1 MTEISRLLAGY
12 RSFRQKYFVDN
23 PELYRRLHQE
33 GQSPKVLVIACSD
46 SRVDPSI
53 ILGAEPGDLFVIRNV
68 ANIVPPYEHDLSS
81 CHGTSAAI
89 EYAVNHLQVEDIVIL
104 GHSHCGGIRALVD
117 DRENDHTFIDNW
129 IYIVE
134 DAKSR
139 PPTAILIMKKAAL
152 SAKRPPSAYL
162 CTTSKPF
169 LLIKEKLAAG
179 KLRLH
184 GWYFSIETGALETV
198 ETR

>member
-1 MTEISRLLAGY
+1 MTEISRLLAGH

-117 DRENDHTFIDNW
+117 DRENW

-134 DAKSR
+134 DAKFEAAHRHLDHEESC
-139 PPTAILIMKKAAL
+139 AFCEKAAIGISL
-152 SAKRPPSAYL
+152 HNL
-162 CTTSKPF
+162 ETFPF
-169 LLIKEKLAAG
+169 VKEKLAAG

-184 GWYFSIETGALETV
+184 GWYFSIETGTLETV

>member
-1 MTEISRLLAGY
+1 MTEISRLLAGH

-23 PELYRRLHQE
+23 PELYRRLHQD

-134 DAKSR
+134 DAKFEAAHRHLDHEESC
-139 PPTAILIMKKAAL
+139 AFCEKAAIGISL
-152 SAKRPPSAYL
+152 HNL
-162 CTTSKPF
+162 ETFPF
-169 LLIKEKLAAG
+169 VKEKLAAG

-184 GWYFSIETGALETV
+184 GWYFSIETGTLETV

>member
-1 MTEISRLLAGY
+1 MTNDRNQPPA
-12 RSFRQKYFVDN
+12 
-23 PELYRRLHQE
+23 RRIPLFPPKILHQE

-134 DAKSR
+134 DAKFEAAHRHLDHEESC
-139 PPTAILIMKKAAL
+139 AFCEKAAIGISL
-152 SAKRPPSAYL
+152 HNL
-162 CTTSKPF
+162 ETFPF
-169 LLIKEKLAAG
+169 VKEKLAAG